1 MYINVRNQL
10 EKDGFMNTW
19 QLSERERKRHN
30 LSHEKKPVKINTNHV
45 VIIKADEKN

>member
-30 LSHEKKPVKINTNHV
+30 LSHEEKPVKINTNHV